1 VETARIE
8 RLVAGGDG
16 LARMAD
22 GRVVFVAGGLPGELV
37 EIAIRESK
45 KDFVRGTA
53 HRILEPSAHR
63 VEPPCPHV
71 ARGCGGCSWQHLDP
85 ARHLD
90 AKLEIVREALRRT
103 ARMPEVDVRAG
114 AALPPAGSRTTLRMA
129 VAADG
134 RLGFRRSQSHDVV
147 DVDHCLV
154 AHDLL
159 AELVANARVTG
170 ASEATLRCG
179 VDSGERGVWLHDERG
194 YDVKTAT
201 VDGLAPDV
209 LVGRRSVIHERV
221 HGVEFRVSMPTF
233 FQSSPLAAE
242 LLVSA
247 VNDAAGDEA
256 LSGDFGPIVDAYGG
270 CGLFAATL
278 VDLDVD
284 VTVVESSRS
293 ACADARINLGDH
305 RARIDEV
312 SFEQW
317 APTRAGLVIADPA
330 RNGLGKRGVEV
341 LAATGA
347 PRVVLVSCDAVSGAR
362 DIALLAE
369 RGYRCESVT
378 VLDLFPNTPH
388 VETVTCL
395 TMQS

>member
-1 VETARIE
+1 
-8 RLVAGGDG
+8 
-16 LARMAD
+16 
-22 GRVVFVAGGLPGELV
+22 
-37 EIAIRESK
+37 
-45 KDFVRGTA
+45 
-53 HRILEPSAHR
+53 
-63 VEPPCPHV
+63 
-71 ARGCGGCSWQHLDP
+71 
-85 ARHLD
+85 
-90 AKLEIVREALRRT
+90 
-103 ARMPEVDVRAG
+103 
-114 AALPPAGSRTTLRMA
+114 
-129 VAADG
+129 
-134 RLGFRRSQSHDVV
+134 
-147 DVDHCLV
+147 
-154 AHDLL
+154 
-159 AELVANARVTG
+159 
-170 ASEATLRCG
+170 
-179 VDSGERGVWLHDERG
+179 
-194 YDVKTAT
+194 
-201 VDGLAPDV
+201 
-209 LVGRRSVIHERV
+209 
-221 HGVEFRVSMPTF
+221 
-233 FQSSPLAAE
+233 
-242 LLVSA
+242 
-247 VNDAAGDEA
+247 
-256 LSGDFGPIVDAYGG
+256 
-270 CGLFAATL
+270 LFAATL